1 MSPKMLRC
9 VDLEDGPRV
18 LKGAEET
25 SEECVQALGQL
36 GGSSRTGVQIRPV
49 SQGHRGDWWL
59 DSNPPREGHLVIL
72 TPLSQD
78 GAGLR
83 RPQEDEG
90 CFSVLRP
97 QGQSVFK
104 PRLCF
109 KAQGLL
115 CEALPEHPS
124 TSG

>member
-1 MSPKMLRC
+1 MSPKMLRR
-9 VDLEDGPRV
+9 VDLEDGPLV

-25 SEECVQALGQL
+25 LEECVQALGQL
-36 GGSSRTGVQIRPV
+36 GSSSWTGVQIRPV

-59 DSNPPREGHLVIL
+59 DSNPPREGRLVIL

-78 GAGLR
+78 GTGLR
-83 RPQEDEG
+83 RPQENEG

-109 KAQGLL
+109 KVQGLL
-115 CEALPEHPS
+115 CKALPEHQHE
-124 TSG
+124 G